1 MFFKVM
7 WIFKGESLAVVFRRT
22 SEGYL
27 EPHETSKIEYFA
39 KIVIGFQPFNIFT
52 EHDILDV

>member
-1 MFFKVM
+1 M

-39 KIVIGFQPFNIFT
+39 KML
-52 EHDILDV
+52 HRRC